1 MFLKNALR
9 RISSVLP
16 RWSHH
21 GILHRM
27 TERPLHNLSH
37 VEQAFKAEIAERL
50 RRMRTTP
57 QPRKSWP
64 EGCYGS
70 ALSWLLFVGPSPG
83 GNPDEKHDLQRRK
96 RSGGLCLWNQAF
108 DIPYANKPGA
118 WGRKYREN
126 IPALVETIIGL
137 PLNKGSAKL
146 YGFANFDWVPS
157 PQEGRVSAKRLLQ
170 GEADVL
176 KVLKLTRP
184 RIIAPTTTLAH
195 ERLLQCLGRAGYRFF
210 LPAEQSVRIRIDP
223 AGVSFHTN
231 LDVLKLKG
239 RGVLSGSVVVR
250 LPQHPARML
259 YRKHG
264 HRCARA
270 IRQSLLQMYTETDR
284 LVIHEV

>member
-1 MFLKNALR
+1 M
-9 RISSVLP
+9 SEQSP
-16 RWSHH
+16 
-21 GILHRM
+21 
-27 TERPLHNLSH
+27 HNFSH
-37 VEQAFKAEIAERL
+37 VERAFKAEIAERL

-57 QPRKSWP
+57 APRKSWP

-83 GNPDEKHDLQRRK
+83 GKPGKKHDPRRRK
-96 RSGGLCLWNQAF
+96 RTGGLCLWNQDF
-108 DIPYANKPGA
+108 DTPYSSKPGA
-118 WGRKYREN
+118 WGGKYRVN
-126 IPALVETIIGL
+126 MPVLVETIIGL
-137 PLNKGSAKL
+137 PLAKGSSKL

-157 PQEGRVSAKRLLQ
+157 PQEGRVSSKRLLQ

-210 LPAEQSVRIRIDP
+210 RPVEQSVRIRIDP
-223 AGVSFHTN
+223 AGVSFHTQ
-231 LDVLKLKG
+231 LDVMKLKG
-239 RGVLSGSVVVR
+239 RGVLAGSVVVR

-259 YRKHG
+259 YRQHG

-270 IRQSLLQMYTETDR
+270 IRQALVQVYGETDQ
-284 LVIHEV
+284 LVIEEL